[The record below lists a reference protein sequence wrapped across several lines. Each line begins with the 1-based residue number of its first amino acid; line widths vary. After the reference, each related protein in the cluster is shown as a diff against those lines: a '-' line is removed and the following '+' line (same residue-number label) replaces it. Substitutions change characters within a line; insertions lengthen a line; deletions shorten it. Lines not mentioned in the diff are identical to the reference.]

1 MIDPLSFTA
10 NVGILFIYP
19 NYFRTFLIEIPSFLI
34 KTPVILFKDG
44 VFTVVECVLVMLKEF
59 PPIIER
65 NAIYASLGNLINV
78 LRLKFRLL
86 IEIEGKTVFYS
97 FFILPKLPLNKDQ
110 FANIL
115 LKK

>member
-1 MIDPLSFTA
+1 MIDPLSFGA

-34 KTPVILFKDG
+34 KTPVILFADG
-44 VFTVVECVLVMLKEF
+44 VFTLVRGVLVILKEIPF
-59 PPIIER
+59 VIER
-65 NAIYASLGNLINV
+65 NTVHISLGSLINV
-78 LRLKFRLL
+78 PKLKFRLL